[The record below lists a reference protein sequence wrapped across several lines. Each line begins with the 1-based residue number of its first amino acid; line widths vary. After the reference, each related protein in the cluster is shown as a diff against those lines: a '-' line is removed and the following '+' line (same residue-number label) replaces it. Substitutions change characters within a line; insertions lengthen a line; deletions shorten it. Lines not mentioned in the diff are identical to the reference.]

1 MSNKDLLTG
10 VTMLETMWKSRKM
23 DLVDLISPFILFS
36 IAKTTSPGEIVNQQ
50 KVLDYVRT
58 FGFKDM
64 PIAIV
69 SRVIKRKGDIFRKDN
84 KNYYLVSP
92 LDDQIEII
100 EKRRLECEYRIQV
113 LGEQLS
119 VYFEG
124 HLHKRSK
131 YTPEQSFEKL
141 QNFFS
146 RQGLFLGTDRMEE
159 HLSNLRKNE
168 TDYCIANYIYMKKE
182 ENAIE
187 YDYILDLMKGYF
199 LQSAIYLQLDNNSNT
214 NSSYKNVCFYYDTPF
229 VLQLLGYN
237 TIEEE
242 TIALELHNALK
253 RQKASFHILPQT
265 RDEVFSILTAFQR
278 SLNTSA
284 ASFTLE
290 ALRKNGYTSSDIDR
304 IKSTWEKRLQIEYD
318 ITVIEPPGYAL
329 NENGEIDEKYVIDE
343 NELTEHL
350 VKKAH
355 WRNESAMN
363 ADIKSGL
370 DIHKIRGRKIPT
382 NIENAKAIFVTTNIT
397 LAVSFNQYYKQK
409 INNAEFPLMITV
421 ADLSALTWIKC
432 GSKVDL
438 PEKQLLKN
446 AYMVMQPSPE
456 MLEKFAQ
463 VLEQM
468 EKEGTITSEMAIAIR
483 ESRFTSKEI
492 LFASFN
498 GEDEIGEALVKNI
511 ESKLKEEFS
520 EQARNEERIY
530 AKQKADE
537 KEHKL
542 YVRVDE
548 QARAFADEKREAFLK
563 KGRVVATIVFVIVFA
578 FAVYGTIESFINS
591 SGLRFPLIVITLF
604 SLFSI
609 YDTQK
614 NKKTVVDKWLQK
626 RANIIWDKHY
636 TTRKQENESIIKNT

>member
-69 SRVIKRKGDIFRKDN
+69 SRVLKRKSEIFRKEN
-84 KNYYLVSP
+84 NNYYLVGS
-92 LDDQIEII
+92 LDDQIENV
-100 EKRRLECEYRIQV
+100 EKRKTECEYRIQV
-113 LGEQLS
+113 LGEQIS
-119 VYFEG
+119 AYFEG
-124 HLHKRSK
+124 HLHKKVK

-159 HLSNLRKNE
+159 HLSSLKKYE
-168 TDYCIANYIYMKKE
+168 TDYCIANFIYMKKE
-182 ENAIE
+182 EKAVE
-187 YDYILDLMKGYF
+187 YEYILDLMKGYY
-199 LQSAIYLQLDNNSNT
+199 LQSAIYLQLDNSSNT

-237 TIEEE
+237 SEEEE
-242 TIALELHNALK
+242 TIAIELHNALK

-278 SLNTSA
+278 SLNTSV

-290 ALRKNGYTSSDIDR
+290 ALREKGYTSSDIDR

-318 ITVIEPPGYAL
+318 ITVLEPPGYAL
-329 NENGEIDEKYVIDE
+329 KENGEIDEKYVIDE
-343 NELTEHL
+343 NRLTEHL
-350 VKKAH
+350 VKK
-355 WRNESAMN
+355 RNESAMN

-370 DIHKIRGRKIPT
+370 DIHKIRGKKTPT
-382 NIENAKAIFVTTNIT
+382 NIEGAKAVFVTTNIT
-397 LAVSFNQYYKQK
+397 LAVSFNQYYKQN
-409 INNAEFPLMITV
+409 INSTEFPLMITV

-446 AYMVMQPSPE
+446 AYMVMQPAPE

-468 EKEGTITSEMAIAIR
+468 KSEGKITSEVAIAIK
-483 ESRFTSKEI
+483 ESRFTAKEI

-498 GEDEIGEALVKNI
+498 GDDEIDEALVKNI
-511 ESKLKEEFS
+511 ESKLREEFS
-520 EQARNEERIY
+520 EQARNEERLY

-537 KEHKL
+537 KEHQL

-548 QARAFADEKREAFLK
+548 QARAFADEKRDSFLK
-563 KGRVVATIVFVIVFA
+563 KGRIVVTIVFVIIFVLA
-578 FAVYGTIESFINS
+578 LYGTIESFIDS
-591 SGLRFPLIVITLF
+591 SGLRFPLIVISMF

-614 NKKTVVDKWLQK
+614 NKRIVVDKWLQK